1 MPSQEI
7 PIERQSGLRWQ
18 LYKIVDNDNEHYQNR
33 GSHYFELVITVLIIL
48 SILSVILESFQGLK
62 TKFDWYF
69 EMFEQITVIIF
80 IGEYLLRVL
89 TADFKYP
96 DSPSLLSAAWT
107 FMKSGGGIIDLLAIS
122 PFLLGNSGL
131 LPPDSDFRFI
141 RMLKITRLF
150 RLFKLGKL
158 TRSIILIGDVFG
170 EKRLELGITMFVTFI
185 LLLVSASLMYFV
197 EGGPDGA
204 QPDAF
209 PNILA
214 SFWWAVATLT
224 TVGYGD
230 VFPITPIGKVLSGI
244 IAILGIGL
252 VALPAGILS
261 SAFVEKLE
269 AIEKFSEELSVRK
282 KDDKPEEKPIEETEL
297 TVGVVAASG
306 HDNCRN
312 KFGQPFVYCP
322 YCGEEMGDGAHEH

>member
-1 MPSQEI
+1 MPSLKI
-7 PIERQSGLRWQ
+7 PIERQSGVRWK
-18 LYKIVDNDNEHYQNR
+18 LYTIVDNDNEHYQNR
-33 GSHYFELVITVLIIL
+33 ASHYFELIITILIVF
-48 SILSVILESFQGLK
+48 SILSVILESFEGLSNR
-62 TKFDWYF
+62 FAWYF
-69 EMFEQITVIIF
+69 ESFERITVVIF
-80 IGEYLLRVL
+80 IIEYLLRVL

-96 DSPSLLSAAWT
+96 DSSNWFSAAWR
-107 FMKSGGGIIDLLAIS
+107 FIKSGGGIIDLLAIS

-131 LPPDSDFRFI
+131 LPVDSDFRFI

-197 EGGPDGA
+197 EGGPNGA
-204 QPDAF
+204 QPEAF
-209 PNILA
+209 PNIIA

-282 KDDKPEEKPIEETEL
+282 KDDKAEKIEVVEEL
-297 TVGVVAASG
+297 TVGVVAAAG
-306 HDNCRN
+306 HDNCHT

-322 YCGEEMGDGAHEH
+322 YCGEKMGDKPHEH

>member
-1 MPSQEI
+1 MASKEI
-7 PIERQSGLRWQ
+7 PVERQTGLRWQ
-18 LYKIVDNDNEHYQNR
+18 LYKIVDNDNEHHQNR
-33 GSHYFELVITVLIIL
+33 ASHYFELVITVLIIM
-48 SILSVILESFQGLK
+48 SILSVILESFQGLS
-62 TKFDWYF
+62 TRFGWYF
-69 EMFEQITVIIF
+69 ETFEQVTVIIF
-80 IGEYLLRVL
+80 IGEYVMRVL

-96 DSPSLLSAAWT
+96 DCPNWFSAAWK
-107 FMKSGGGIIDLLAIS
+107 FIKSGGGIIDLLAIS

-131 LPPDSDFRFI
+131 IPPGSDLRFI

-197 EGGPDGA
+197 EGGPNGA
-204 QPDAF
+204 QPEAF
-209 PNILA
+209 PNIIA

-230 VFPITPIGKVLSGI
+230 VFPITPIGKILSGV

-282 KDDKPEEKPIEETEL
+282 KDEPKEEELVVDPIP
-297 TVGVVAASG
+297 VIAQG
-306 HDNCRN
+306 HEHKNCHS

-322 YCGEEMGDGAHEH
+322 YCGEKMDDGTHDH